1 MSGIVYERRVSGEI
15 ASVRLYLLSPSET
28 EKERKRDRKERE
40 ERERVMK
47 EKHAYDKFCR
57 LYRREID
64 HKWKKDFTQID
75 SRDSL
80 ARGKM

>member
-40 ERERVMK
+40 ERESD
-47 EKHAYDKFCR
+47 E
-57 LYRREID
+57 RE
-64 HKWKKDFTQID
+64 TCV
-75 SRDSL
+75 
-80 ARGKM
+80 